1 MTEGVLFL
9 VMLRPEIAMIEEKDF
24 DISPRLGASDCKYYS
39 GFLTPHHSTTPLQH
53 HGTTPLLYYSTTP
66 LLHYST
72 TPLLHWTGLD
82 WT

>member
-39 GFLTPHHSTTPLQH
+39 GFLTPHHSTTPLQRLQH

-66 LLHYST
+66 LLH
-72 TPLLHWTGLD
+72 WTGLD